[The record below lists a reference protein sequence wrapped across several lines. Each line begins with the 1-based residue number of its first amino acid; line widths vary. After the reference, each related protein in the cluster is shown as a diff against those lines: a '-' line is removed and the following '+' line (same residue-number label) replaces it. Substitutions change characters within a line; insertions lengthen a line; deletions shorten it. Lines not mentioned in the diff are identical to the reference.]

1 MSGYTMTVN
10 RYDYQRKMR
19 ESAANRAEAQA
30 AKESLQREQARS
42 REMERK
48 RREAEEAAARSR
60 KEAAAA
66 RAETADLNRRFNQQI
81 DQLSRRQ
88 QAEQA
93 QIRQD
98 FESIRLTMGQMN
110 TRIHDVSA
118 QIQNLSKET
127 AAQFRAVVAQKESA
141 RDAAACA
148 IKELQ
153 GQLKEMEGLSPGRFE
168 GGRFST
174 LRQQLEAGEASLR
187 AGNAEA
193 ALGTA
198 NVCLPE
204 AYALKG
210 RLIIQNQQFAD
221 ALLFL
226 RREASALQAELETL
240 GSRQVSF
247 ELGGERV
254 TRPCDVNFWTRGAV
268 SELQTRFAKQMEL
281 LSRVEEDESIG
292 FSGLDEIAA
301 ALAAV
306 REEAGVATE
315 QATSALIRSE
325 AAMQQAL
332 AINDVMTASSW
343 QREIADYCGGDERED
358 MSLVYGDG
366 NGNRV
371 AFRIGGNDS
380 GKPNVDFIVYDAED
394 DYARAR
400 QASEQIGQLLHEEIG
415 AKPDAQHDC
424 RKAPDLEQFTAAV

>member
-1 MSGYTMTVN
+1 
-10 RYDYQRKMR
+10 
-19 ESAANRAEAQA
+19 
-30 AKESLQREQARS
+30 
-42 REMERK
+42 
-48 RREAEEAAARSR
+48 
-60 KEAAAA
+60 
-66 RAETADLNRRFNQQI
+66 
-81 DQLSRRQ
+81 
-88 QAEQA
+88 
-93 QIRQD
+93 
-98 FESIRLTMGQMN
+98 
-110 TRIHDVSA
+110 
-118 QIQNLSKET
+118 
-127 AAQFRAVVAQKESA
+127 
-141 RDAAACA
+141 
-148 IKELQ
+148 
-153 GQLKEMEGLSPGRFE
+153 MEGLSPGRFE
-168 GGRFST
+168 GEHFST

-210 RLIIQNQQFAD
+210 RLTIQNQQFSD

-247 ELGGERV
+247 ELGGEQV
-254 TRPCDVNFWTRGAV
+254 IRPCDVNFWTRGAV
-268 SELQTRFAKQMEL
+268 SELQARFAKQMEL

-332 AINDVMTASSW
+332 AINDVMTGSSW